1 MNKISDLILAALL
14 LTIAIFGGAILEW
27 LDPGR
32 IDERIEYNQR
42 QAALNEQH
50 TAERAEIARLI
61 SEYRRA
67 NPNDSTCGWSCIQR
81 MARDEG
87 EWE

>member
-1 MNKISDLILAALL
+1 MNKVSDLILPVLL

-42 QAALNEQH
+42 KAELNEQH
-50 TAERAEIARLI
+50 TAERAEIARLV
-61 SEYRRA
+61 SEYRQN
-67 NPNDSTCGWSCIQR
+67 NPNLSRCDWACIQR
-81 MARDEG
+81 MSDME
-87 EWE
+87 E

>member
-1 MNKISDLILAALL
+1 MNKISDLILAVLL

-50 TAERAEIARLI
+50 TAERAEIARLV
-61 SEYRRA
+61 SEYRQA
-67 NPNDSTCGWSCIQR
+67 NPNTSVCDWNCIRR
-81 MARDEG
+81 MSDME
-87 EWE
+87 E

>member
-1 MNKISDLILAALL
+1 MNKVSDLILAVLL

-50 TAERAEIARLI
+50 TAERAEIARLV
-61 SEYRRA
+61 SEYRQN
-67 NPNDSTCGWSCIQR
+67 NPNLSRCDWACIQR
-81 MARDEG
+81 MSDME
-87 EWE
+87 E